1 MNVCNSKLL
10 GNVLQDLSKC
20 SIWTVDNTMDK
31 TRKAQSINEGYDNTC
46 NASENFES
54 VKLH

>member
-1 MNVCNSKLL
+1 
-10 GNVLQDLSKC
+10 
-20 SIWTVDNTMDK
+20 MDK